1 MLYKFFSVQW
11 RFPVKGDWTETVKAD
26 LRYLEMDFTVE
37 QIKKYKKENFAKIV
51 KSQVNKIA
59 LRDLCEKK
67 ENLTQLSTE

>member
-26 LRYLEMDFTVE
+26 LRYLEMDFTLE
-37 QIKKYKKENFAKIV
+37 QIKKFKKENFAKIV
-51 KSQVNKIA
+51 KSQVHKIA

-67 ENLTQLSTE
+67 EKILAIK